1 MESNCTNC
9 NENVYFACRK
19 KAASYNEKLNSRESA
34 AELLG
39 ISPST
44 LANYHT
50 PVATPSEVSK
60 AQREAARKLLGGVK

>member
-39 ISPST
+39 IYPST
-44 LANYHT
+44 LANLEF
-50 PVATPSEVSK
+50 VGSV
-60 AQREAARKLLGGVK
+60 RCV

>member
-44 LANYHT
+44 LAKRDNGVSGE
-50 PVATPSEVSK
+50 VAQKRAVRRNGEV
-60 AQREAARKLLGGVK
+60 LGE